1 MSGSLHGLRVLN
13 TRPQEQALH
22 LSESIRAAQ
31 GIAIELPT
39 LEIRAIT
46 DWLRQLPDLNNVQQA
61 IFISA
66 NAVKHCF
73 MQLEQAQIHWP
84 STIEVI
90 AIGNGSATLLKQ
102 FKVQV
107 HATPLMPDSEHLLA
121 IPSLQHPKKQ
131 TILLFK
137 GEGGRPLIEESLLQ
151 QGADLIA
158 LNVYQRA
165 LPKINAQFIKSIW
178 RDDLVDIILLTSE
191 QSMHHLFQLFP
202 KDAYDWLRNKTCLV
216 ISERLAQ
223 SASSLGIKH
232 IIRSHPEGI
241 MNALFDSVIKD

>member
-1 MSGSLHGLRVLN
+1 MNRSLHGLRVLN
-13 TRPQEQALH
+13 TRPQEQAQP
-22 LSESIRAAQ
+22 LSARIQAAQ

-39 LEIRAIT
+39 LEIQAT
-46 DWLRQLPDLNNVQQA
+46 DDWLGQLPDLKSIQQA

-66 NAVKHCF
+66 NAVQQCF
-73 MQLEQAQIHWP
+73 MQLQQAQIHWP
-84 STIEVI
+84 STIKVI
-90 AIGNGSATLLKQ
+90 AIGNGSATMLKQ
-102 FKVQV
+102 FAIQV
-107 HATPLMPDSEHLLA
+107 HATPLIADSEHLLA
-121 IPSLQHPKKQ
+121 LPSLKHPQKQ
-131 TILLFK
+131 KILLFK

-151 QGADLIA
+151 QGAELIA
-158 LNVYQRA
+158 LNVYQRV
-165 LPKINAQFIKSIW
+165 LPKINDQFIKSIW

-191 QSMHHLFQLFP
+191 QSMRHLFQLFP
-202 KDAYDWLRNKTCLV
+202 KDAHHWLRSKTCLV